1 MCLCLL
7 PQSYFIAAQISATEQ
22 SKPEAGKSIHQ
33 MFLDDQN
40 DTPAGKP
47 GGIATVTQVEIKA
60 RGEQRRRL
68 VSAMLAKGQVQTGE
82 DFHDAAL
89 LFQHG
94 VSADDYLLAHI
105 LAVEAVI
112 KGDDK
117 SKFLAA
123 ATLDRYLQSI
133 NKPQVF
139 GTQYA
144 PITPV
149 QPVTA
154 AGNLG
159 VFKGRIWTH
168 MPFDEHVLPE
178 TVRHDYCVP
187 DLGQQ
192 KKNLATLNA
201 GSYPG
206 TRWWPLAASGRRLV
220 VQAHGRRSCCLV
232 DIQASLRFAENPPL

>member
-7 PQSYFIAAQISATEQ
+7 TQSYFIVAQTSPTEQ
-22 SKPEAGKSIHQ
+22 GKPEAGKSIHQ
-33 MFLDDQN
+33 MFLDDQD

-47 GGIATVTQVEIKA
+47 GGIAPVTQTEIKA
-60 RGEQRRRL
+60 RGEQRRRV
-68 VSAMLAKGQVQTGE
+68 VSSMLEKGQVQTGE

-94 VSADDYLLAHI
+94 ESADDYLLAHI

-149 QPVTA
+149 RPVTA
-154 AGNLG
+154 AANLG
-159 VFKGRIWTH
+159 VFKGRTWTH
-168 MPFDEHVLPE
+168 MPFDEQVLPDA
-178 TVRHDYCVP
+178 VRHDYCVP
-187 DLGQQ
+187 GLEQQ
-192 KKNLATLNA
+192 KRNLATLNA

-206 TRWWPLAASGRRLV
+206 DAMVAPGCKR
-220 VQAHGRRSCCLV
+220 
-232 DIQASLRFAENPPL
+232 

>member
-1 MCLCLL
+1 MQGHLV
-7 PQSYFIAAQISATEQ
+7 AAQTSAPEQ
-22 SKPEAGKSIHQ
+22 SKPETAKSIHQ
-33 MFLDDQN
+33 MFLDDQD

-47 GGIATVTQVEIKA
+47 GGIATVTQAEIKA

-82 DFHDAAL
+82 DLHDAAL

-94 VSADDYLLAHI
+94 ESADDYLLAHI

-123 ATLDRYLQSI
+123 ATLDRYLQFI

-144 PITPV
+144 PTTPV

-154 AGNLG
+154 AGNVG
-159 VFKGRIWTH
+159 VFTGRIWTH
-168 MPFDEHVLPE
+168 MPFDEHALPDA
-178 TVRHDYCVP
+178 VRHDYCVP
-187 DLGQQ
+187 DLEQQ
-192 KKNLATLNA
+192 KRNLATLNA

-206 TRWWPLAASGRRLV
+206 DAMVAPGCKR
-220 VQAHGRRSCCLV
+220 
-232 DIQASLRFAENPPL
+232 

>member
-1 MCLCLL
+1 MHITLRNSSRVFSAICFCLL
-7 PQSYFIAAQISATEQ
+7 TQSYFIAAQTSTNEQ
-22 SKPEAGKSIHQ
+22 SNPVAGKTIHQ
-33 MFLDDQN
+33 MFLDDQD

-47 GGIATVTQVEIKA
+47 GGIATITEAEIKA

-68 VSAMLAKGQVQTGE
+68 VSAMLTKGQVQTAE

-94 VSADDYLLAHI
+94 ESADDYLLAHI
-105 LAVEAVI
+105 LAVDAVI

-123 ATLDRYLQSI
+123 ATLDRYLQFI

-144 PITPV
+144 PLTPV
-149 QPVTA
+149 QPTA
-154 AGNLG
+154 TGNGG
-159 VFKGRIWTH
+159 VFKGRTWTH
-168 MPFDEHVLPE
+168 MPFDEQLLPDA
-178 TVRHDYCVP
+178 VRHDYCVP
-187 DLGQQ
+187 DLEQQ

-206 TRWWPLAASGRRLV
+206 DAMVAPGCKR
-220 VQAHGRRSCCLV
+220 
-232 DIQASLRFAENPPL
+232 

>member
-1 MCLCLL
+1 MSRTLRNSSRFFSAMCICLL
-7 PQSYFIAAQISATEQ
+7 AQNCFIAAQKSANEQ

-33 MFLDDQN
+33 MFLDDQD
-40 DTPAGKP
+40 DTPTGKP
-47 GGIATVTQVEIKA
+47 GGIAPITQAEIKA

-68 VSAMLAKGQVQTGE
+68 VSAMLAKGQAQTAE

-94 VSADDYLLAHI
+94 ESADDYLLAHI
-105 LAVEAVI
+105 LAVDAVI

-123 ATLDRYLQSI
+123 ATLDRYLQFI
-133 NKPQVF
+133 NRPQVF

-144 PITPV
+144 PLTPV
-149 QPVTA
+149 QPRNV
-154 AGNLG
+154 G
-159 VFKGRIWTH
+159 VFKGRTWTH
-168 MPFDEHVLPE
+168 MPFDEQAL
-178 TVRHDYCVP
+178 TDAVRHDYCVP
-187 DLGQQ
+187 DLEQQ

-206 TRWWPLAASGRRLV
+206 DALV
-220 VQAHGRRSCCLV
+220 APGCKR
-232 DIQASLRFAENPPL
+232 

>member
-1 MCLCLL
+1 MSRTLRNSSRFFSAMCLCLL
-7 PQSYFIAAQISATEQ
+7 TQSYFIAAQTSANEQ

-33 MFLDDQN
+33 MFLEDQDDV
-40 DTPAGKP
+40 PAGKP
-47 GGIATVTQVEIKA
+47 GGIAAISEVEIKA
-60 RGEQRRRL
+60 RGEERRRQ
-68 VSAMLAKGQVQTGE
+68 VSAMLAKGQVQTAE

-94 VSADDYLLAHI
+94 ESADDYLLAHI
-105 LAVEAVI
+105 FAVDAVI

-123 ATLDRYLQSI
+123 ATLDRYLQFI

-144 PITPV
+144 PLTPI
-149 QPVTA
+149 QPATA
-154 AGNLG
+154 AGNVG

-168 MPFDEHVLPE
+168 MPFDEQILPDA
-178 TVRHDYCVP
+178 VRHDYCVP
-187 DLGQQ
+187 DLEQQ
-192 KKNLATLNA
+192 KKNLAMLNA

-206 TRWWPLAASGRRLV
+206 DAMVAPGCKR
-220 VQAHGRRSCCLV
+220 
-232 DIQASLRFAENPPL
+232 

>member
-7 PQSYFIAAQISATEQ
+7 TQSYFIVAQTSAKEQ
-22 SKPEAGKSIHQ
+22 NKPEAGKSIHQ
-33 MFLDDQN
+33 MFLDDQ
-40 DTPAGKP
+40 DDVPAGKP
-47 GGIATVTQVEIKA
+47 GGIAPITQAEIKA
-60 RGEQRRRL
+60 RGKERRRL
-68 VSAMLAKGQVQTGE
+68 VSAMLAKGQVQTAE

-94 VSADDYLLAHI
+94 ESADDYLLAHI
-105 LAVEAVI
+105 LAVDAVI

-123 ATLDRYLQSI
+123 ATLDRYLQFI

-144 PITPV
+144 PLTLV
-149 QPVTA
+149 QPAAA
-154 AGNLG
+154 AGNVG
-159 VFKGRIWTH
+159 VFKGRTWTH
-168 MPFDEHVLPE
+168 MPIDEEVLPDA
-178 TVRHDYCVP
+178 VRHDYCVP
-187 DLGQQ
+187 DLEQQ

-206 TRWWPLAASGRRLV
+206 DAMVAPGCKR
-220 VQAHGRRSCCLV
+220 
-232 DIQASLRFAENPPL
+232 